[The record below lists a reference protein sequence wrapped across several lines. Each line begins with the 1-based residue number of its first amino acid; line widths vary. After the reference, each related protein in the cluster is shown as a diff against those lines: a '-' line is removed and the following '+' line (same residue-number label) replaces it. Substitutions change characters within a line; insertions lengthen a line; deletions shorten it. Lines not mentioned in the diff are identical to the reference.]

1 MADADADVVVVD
13 YVADADA
20 VRVFVDADFDE
31 AAAAV
36 AVEYSAEGPAACS
49 DPAYCSLL
57 AYFGH
62 LGEYCRFVQPV
73 VLEHLEEHVA
83 PGAPVAFGEVK
94 LEGGC
99 WPASDIAILYLYC
112 FPAHYVP

>member
-1 MADADADVVVVD
+1 MAD
-13 YVADADA
+13 ADADA
-20 VRVFVDADFDE
+20 VRVFVDAVGVFVDADFDD
-31 AAAAV
+31 AAAA

-62 LGEYCRFVQPV
+62 LGEYCRFVKPV

-83 PGAPVAFGEVK
+83 PGAPVAFREAK

-112 FPAHYVP
+112 FPVHYVP